1 MTPILPAGPTQE
13 EAFARIRLL
22 RSPGIGG
29 ATYLQLLARC
39 GNAAADG
46 GRHPDH
52 AASPAAIHAE
62 ISAVTRAGARYIF
75 HDSPDYPPLLRAA
88 DGAPPILVAR
98 GEAAQGRRLPVAM
111 VGARNASAA
120 AMRLAQGWARE
131 LADAGCTVVSGLA
144 RGIDTAAHRGALSS
158 GAGGTIAVI
167 ASGIDIAYPPQ
178 NAALQQQIATEGLLL
193 TEHPPGTQ
201 PVAHLFPARNRI
213 IAGLACGTLVVEAAV
228 GSGSLITAR
237 LAGEAGREVMAV
249 PGSPLDARSRGCN
262 ALIRDGAVLV
272 QGPEDILELITS
284 FASLLVDVGAE
295 PGKEAAAP
303 HLQRPDSAGA
313 ATARPRHPPA
323 ATPSAPPSNV
333 AQSNVAQS
341 NVALSNDDLS
351 DALAGLLS
359 MAPVGIDELV
369 RSCGAEAGAV
379 QLALVELELTGRL
392 ARHPGG
398 RVSLAG

>member
-1 MTPILPAGPTQE
+1 M
-13 EAFARIRLL
+13 
-22 RSPGIGG
+22 
-29 ATYLQLLARC
+29 
-39 GNAAADG
+39 
-46 GRHPDH
+46 
-52 AASPAAIHAE
+52 
-62 ISAVTRAGARYIF
+62 
-75 HDSPDYPPLLRAA
+75 
-88 DGAPPILVAR
+88 
-98 GEAAQGRRLPVAM
+98 
-111 VGARNASAA
+111 
-120 AMRLAQGWARE
+120 
-131 LADAGCTVVSGLA
+131 
-144 RGIDTAAHRGALSS
+144 
-158 GAGGTIAVI
+158 
-167 ASGIDIAYPPQ
+167 
-178 NAALQQQIATEGLLL
+178 
-193 TEHPPGTQ
+193 
-201 PVAHLFPARNRI
+201 
-213 IAGLACGTLVVEAAV
+213 
-228 GSGSLITAR
+228 
-237 LAGEAGREVMAV
+237 
-249 PGSPLDARSRGCN
+249 
-262 ALIRDGAVLV
+262 LV